1 MTKLAGKRTL
11 VVLLA
16 LGLLSLALPG
26 AGQARSQTLPVVSIS
41 ADSLT
46 DWQGKA
52 DVRLAVLSYEDA
64 ASGLRF
70 IEPITIHIQGVSSA
84 KFDKK
89 NFTVKLARKLELRAG
104 WGAHKKYC
112 LKANYIDP
120 THACNIV
127 SARLAASMQRCY
139 GLFEHAPNAGVVDG
153 FPVWVVLNGEPAGL
167 YTWNIP
173 KDEWMLGLDKNNENH
188 IAMFGESWED
198 NVVFFESDWQ
208 NFQKGWVFEVGEANA
223 ENKAK
228 FKRLYQFVRDAT
240 DEEFRANADQYLDL
254 DACFNY
260 YCFMCVSYAPDNRG
274 KNILLVTRD
283 GQRWA
288 PTLYDLDSL
297 WGIDWKGTGLW
308 DAYGEINL
316 DTVIQCRGLFGRI
329 RDCFPEEVRARY
341 AELRQYPLSRA
352 NIRAEFERFRAE
364 IPEEYYEMD
373 KALWYPNDDY
383 IRSYE
388 RMYSLL
394 DEYLPRVDAAFGFV
408 EAPETNG
415 DDLPQ

>member
-1 MTKLAGKRTL
+1 
-11 VVLLA
+11 
-16 LGLLSLALPG
+16 
-26 AGQARSQTLPVVSIS
+26 
-41 ADSLT
+41 
-46 DWQGKA
+46 
-52 DVRLAVLSYEDA
+52 
-64 ASGLRF
+64 
-70 IEPITIHIQGVSSA
+70 
-84 KFDKK
+84 
-89 NFTVKLARKLELRAG
+89 
-104 WGAHKKYC
+104 
-112 LKANYIDP
+112 
-120 THACNIV
+120 
-127 SARLAASMQRCY
+127 MQRCY

-173 KDEWMLGLDKNNENH
+173 KDEWMH
-188 IAMFGESWED
+188 
-198 NVVFFESDWQ
+198 
-208 NFQKGWVFEVGEANA
+208 
-223 ENKAK
+223 
-228 FKRLYQFVRDAT
+228 
-240 DEEFRANADQYLDL
+240 
-254 DACFNY
+254 